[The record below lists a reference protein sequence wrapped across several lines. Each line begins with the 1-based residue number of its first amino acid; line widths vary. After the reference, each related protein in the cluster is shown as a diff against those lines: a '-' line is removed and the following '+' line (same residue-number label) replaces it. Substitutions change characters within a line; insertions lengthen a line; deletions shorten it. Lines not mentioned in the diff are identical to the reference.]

1 MRCCLENPHQC
12 QAQANNKERRA
23 LKSFLWK
30 KVDARIAA
38 VVFILALT
46 GCSTLRPTE
55 TESVRTYLLEAQIQS
70 TIPGKPIPLALTVS
84 APRAAPGYDT
94 VRMAFVRQ
102 PHTLE
107 YFAKNRWAETPAR
120 MLGPLLVRTLDQQT
134 GFSTVTSADGMV
146 KGDIRLDTEITLIQQ
161 EFNNSQSS
169 LHMKLRVQ
177 LVEQASFRVLA
188 TQVFDAIETA
198 PTNDPY
204 GGVIAANRML
214 PRLLGQI
221 ADFAATNSLSH
232 SKHNK

>member
-1 MRCCLENPHQC
+1 M
-12 QAQANNKERRA
+12 
-23 LKSFLWK
+23 
-30 KVDARIAA
+30 DARITA
-38 VVFILALT
+38 VLFALVLAS
-46 GCSTLRPTE
+46 CSNLRPTE
-55 TESVRTYLLEAQIQS
+55 TEPVRTYLLEAQVDR
-70 TIPGKPIPLALTVS
+70 TVMGKPIPLALTVS
-84 APRAAPGYDT
+84 TPRAAPGYDT
-94 VRMAFVRQ
+94 ARMAFVRQ

-107 YFAKNRWAETPAR
+107 YYAKNRWAETPAR

-134 GFSTVTSADGMV
+134 GFRTVTSADGMV
-146 KGDIRLDTEITLIQQ
+146 KGDVRLDTEITLIQQ
-161 EFNNSQSS
+161 EFANSQSS

-188 TQVFDAIETA
+188 TQVFDVVEAA

-221 ADFAATNSLSH
+221 ADFATMNSLAH